1 LATETVRE
9 TLTPEDVETKTFTPV
24 RLREGYDMAEVDHF
38 LDEVVATL
46 RKLDTDTEGLRREA
60 ARNSPGLGGGASANG
75 THDGPG
81 AAGAPVTTETTS
93 DPDQAVQPDGRVDR
107 GRMTAT
113 EATSAAVRVLQ
124 MAQDEA
130 ERIRADAAT
139 SSEDSL
145 RVARERAAE
154 LEEQTRAQAAR
165 VTAESQQRAAEL
177 DEVTRSRRI
186 EMFSALEAE
195 RARLSTDVEGLRA
208 FEREYRVRLRTY
220 FTDQVTR
227 LDAERS
233 PAAGIPTEG
242 TPAAGIPT
250 EGTPAAGTQADGST
264 GSEDHRS
271 I

>member
-1 LATETVRE
+1 MATETVRE
-9 TLTPEDVETKTFTPV
+9 TLTPEDVESKTFTPV

-60 ARNSPGLGGGASANG
+60 ARTSPGLDG
-75 THDGPG
+75 TPADGPHDGPDATG
-81 AAGAPVTTETTS
+81 AAAATPGRSAQS
-93 DPDQAVQPDGRVDR
+93 DGRVD
-107 GRMTAT
+107 GARMTAT

-130 ERIRADAAT
+130 ERIHSDAAT
-139 SSEDSL
+139 AAEDSL
-145 RVARERAAE
+145 RESRERAAE
-154 LEEQTRAQAAR
+154 LEEQTRVQVAR

-177 DEVTRSRRI
+177 DETTRSRRV

-195 RARLSTDVEGLRA
+195 RARLSTDVDGLRA

-220 FTDQVTR
+220 LTDQVTR

-233 PAAGIPTEG
+233 PATGLSSEG
-242 TPAAGIPT
+242 TPA
-250 EGTPAAGTQADGST
+250 
-264 GSEDHRS
+264 SEDHRS

>member
-1 LATETVRE
+1 MATETVRE

-60 ARNSPGLGGGASANG
+60 ARNSPGLGGGAPTNG
-75 THDGPG
+75 THDAPG
-81 AAGAPVTTETTS
+81 TVPASAAEDGTGQAPE
-93 DPDQAVQPDGRVDR
+93 PDGQLDG

-124 MAQDEA
+124 MAEDEA
-130 ERIRADAAT
+130 TRVRAEATTAA
-139 SSEDSL
+139 EESL
-145 RVARERAAE
+145 REARQRAAE
-154 LEEQTRAQAAR
+154 LDEQTRAQAAR

-177 DEVTRSRRI
+177 DEATRARRV

-195 RARLSTDVEGLRA
+195 RARLSTDVDGLRA

-220 FTDQVTR
+220 FSDQISR

-233 PAAGIPTEG
+233 PSAGIP
-242 TPAAGIPT
+242 
-250 EGTPAAGTQADGST
+250 ADGT
-264 GSEDHRS
+264 AGAEDHRS

>member
-1 LATETVRE
+1 MATETVRE
-9 TLTPEDVETKTFTPV
+9 TLTPEDVESKTFTPV

-60 ARNSPGLGGGASANG
+60 ARNSPGLGGGAQADG

-81 AAGAPVTTETTS
+81 ATGPAGPTDTTADS
-93 DPDQAVQPDGRVDR
+93 DEAVQPDGRVNG
-107 GRMTAT
+107 GRMSAT

-130 ERIRADAAT
+130 DRTRAEAAAA
-139 SSEDSL
+139 SEDSL
-145 RVARERAAE
+145 RESRQRAAE
-154 LEEQTRAQAAR
+154 LAEQTRAQAAR
-165 VTAESQQRAAEL
+165 VTAESEQRAAEL
-177 DEVTRSRRI
+177 DEVTRVRRV
-186 EMFSALEAE
+186 ELFSALEAE
-195 RARLSTDVEGLRA
+195 RARLSTDVDGLRA

-220 FTDQVTR
+220 FADQISR

-233 PAAGIPTEG
+233 PAAGIPAEG
-242 TPAAGIPT
+242 TPA
-250 EGTPAAGTQADGST
+250 DGSA

>member
-1 LATETVRE
+1 MATETVRE
-9 TLTPEDVETKTFTPV
+9 TLTPEDVQSKTFTPV

-46 RKLDTDTEGLRREA
+46 RKLDADTEGLRREA

-75 THDGPG
+75 TTDGPG
-81 AAGAPVTTETTS
+81 ATSAAETTAT
-93 DPDQAVQPDGRVDR
+93 PAEQAPQTDGRVD
-107 GRMTAT
+107 GSRMNAT

-124 MAQDEA
+124 MAEDEA
-130 ERIRADAAT
+130 ERIRAEAAAA
-139 SSEDSL
+139 SEDSL
-145 RVARERAAE
+145 RESRARAAE
-154 LEEQTRAQAAR
+154 LQEQTRAEAAR

-177 DEVTRSRRI
+177 DELTRSRRV

-195 RARLSTDVEGLRA
+195 RARLSTDVDGLRA

-220 FTDQVTR
+220 FTDQITR

-233 PAAGIPTEG
+233 PAAGLSGEG
-242 TPAAGIPT
+242 QAG
-250 EGTPAAGTQADGST
+250 AG
-264 GSEDHRS
+264 DHRS